1 MELAYN
7 SLFTGN
13 GSWGIGKV
21 DMEDTKTSE
30 NYEIMRK
37 SAFFFFEKNLGHIL
51 KKFRADHIGIFFFY
65 T

>member
-7 SLFTGN
+7 SLFTGD

-30 NYEIMRK
+30 NYEIMHK
-37 SAFFFFEKNLGHIL
+37 SAFFFFR
-51 KKFRADHIGIFFFY
+51 KKFRTYFEEI
-65 T
+65 